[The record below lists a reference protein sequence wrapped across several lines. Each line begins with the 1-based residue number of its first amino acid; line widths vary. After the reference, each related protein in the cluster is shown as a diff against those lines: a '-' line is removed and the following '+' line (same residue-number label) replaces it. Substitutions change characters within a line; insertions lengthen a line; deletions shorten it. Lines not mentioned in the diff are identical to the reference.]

1 MTLIDVSVL
10 RWWLFI
16 FVKKT
21 RYSSECW
28 YDWNIID

>member
-1 MTLIDVSVL
+1 MTLIDVSFL

-21 RYSSECW
+21 R
-28 YDWNIID
+28 